1 MRDDSQGSS
10 NGPTYLKKNSDND
23 TFGST
28 PVSRSKRRYGRMQD
42 DSILEMTGNFDGKEQ
57 AQESIH
63 EITDDGSERAIWQ
76 TRTVTVHH
84 GQK

>member
-1 MRDDSQGSS
+1 
-10 NGPTYLKKNSDND
+10 
-23 TFGST
+23 
-28 PVSRSKRRYGRMQD
+28 MQD